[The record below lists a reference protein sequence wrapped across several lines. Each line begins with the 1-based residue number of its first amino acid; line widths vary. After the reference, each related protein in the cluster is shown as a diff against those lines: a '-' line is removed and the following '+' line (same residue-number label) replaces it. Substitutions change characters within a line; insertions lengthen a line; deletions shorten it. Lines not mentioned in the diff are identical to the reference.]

1 MTRLENVIKEVETM
15 KEIACDAVYEG
26 LLLLTNINVVDVHFI
41 RRFMDVG
48 LIMC

>member
-1 MTRLENVIKEVETM
+1 MTRLENIIKEVDTM

-26 LLLLTNINVVDVHFI
+26 STTTHEYQCGRCHFI

>member
-1 MTRLENVIKEVETM
+1 MTRLENIIKEVETM
-15 KEIACDAVYEG
+15 KEITCDAV
-26 LLLLTNINVVDVHFI
+26 LLLTNINVVDVHFI